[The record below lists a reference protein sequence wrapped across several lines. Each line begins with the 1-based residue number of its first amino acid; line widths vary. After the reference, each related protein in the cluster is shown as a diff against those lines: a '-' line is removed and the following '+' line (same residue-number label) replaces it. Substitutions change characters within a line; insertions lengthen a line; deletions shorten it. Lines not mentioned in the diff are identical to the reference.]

1 MSGWKEKNASSDR
14 NQERTI
20 DGIYEQTNV
29 QNSETGQTYKVTAGA
44 NQYWMNNN
52 GEYISTKLNDYNPN
66 LDDNMNEVKWQQLKE
81 VR

>member
-1 MSGWKEKNASSDR
+1 VGGRRKIYPAIKNKSDF
-14 NQERTI
+14 I

-29 QNSETGQTYKVTAGA
+29 QNPETGQSYKVTAGA